1 MNLTARHRLVKIG
14 EDGGAPPR
22 PPAYR
27 LFTEEIINHDHAYRL

>member
-14 EDGGAPPR
+14 EDGGTPPK

-27 LFTEEIINHDHAYRL
+27 LFTEESHLEIIALQ